1 MAIKFLKHI
10 KEFGDRF
17 KRQLN
22 IIMYLAVILL
32 ISGLI
37 ATAILHNL
45 IDEAATSD
53 FDHELEYA
61 VILGAGLRDSKPS
74 LTLWYRLQAAA
85 KYLNQYPATKVIVS
99 GGLGVGERYTEAEV
113 MKQFLVELGIDEDR
127 IIKEVQATN
136 TFENLSFAKQ
146 LIMLPSV
153 AIKES
158 SDSSNTDISN
168 NIDSS
173 DNGDS
178 YDNRDSTDKGGSSNS
193 DSNENVSDERIKIM
207 IVTSDFHL
215 FRAKML
221 ANRLGFEPYG
231 LPAVTPRVVATQL
244 MVREY
249 LAIIKSFIFDW

>member
-1 MAIKFLKHI
+1 MVTKNTNNFKY
-10 KEFGDRF
+10 RF

-22 IIMYLAVILL
+22 IIKYLAVILL

-45 IDEAATSD
+45 IDDAATSD

-146 LIMLPSV
+146 LIMLPSA
-153 AIKES
+153 AIKEFG
-158 SDSSNTDISN
+158 DSSNADIYN

-178 YDNRDSTDKGGSSNS
+178 YDNRDSTDNRDSSNNT
-193 DSNENVSDERIKIM
+193 DSYEDVSDERIKIM